1 MKRIKGFKEYL
12 NESEDPSE
20 IIKELDRVKND
31 LIKRV
36 DVLIAKKKKLYSN
49 VDIESPMSA
58 DEKKL
63 DKDIADLFSE
73 IQEII
78 QKKRKIK

>member
-1 MKRIKGFKEYL
+1 M
-12 NESEDPSE
+12 DT
-20 IIKELDRVKND
+20 VKND
-31 LIKRV
+31 LIKKA

-63 DKDIADLFSE
+63 NKDIADLFSQ
-73 IQEII
+73 IQQLIL
-78 QKKRKIK
+78 QKRKIKN